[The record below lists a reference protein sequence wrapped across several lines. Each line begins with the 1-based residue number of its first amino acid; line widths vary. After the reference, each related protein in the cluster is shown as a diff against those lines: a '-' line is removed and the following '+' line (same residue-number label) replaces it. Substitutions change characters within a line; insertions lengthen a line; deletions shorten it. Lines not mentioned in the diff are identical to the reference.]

1 MFWLWEWLYGVCTST
16 AFGVASTNPPQ
27 LWEVQGPQRVLLV
40 PVSRR
45 EGLESGASVSTSLS
59 RSKRRQK
66 PHGLRGL

>member
-1 MFWLWEWLYGVCTST
+1 MVST
-16 AFGVASTNPPQ
+16 PALPLGWQAPPPQ
-27 LWEVQGPQRVLLV
+27 LWEVQGPQKVLLV

-66 PHGLRGL
+66 RHGLWGL